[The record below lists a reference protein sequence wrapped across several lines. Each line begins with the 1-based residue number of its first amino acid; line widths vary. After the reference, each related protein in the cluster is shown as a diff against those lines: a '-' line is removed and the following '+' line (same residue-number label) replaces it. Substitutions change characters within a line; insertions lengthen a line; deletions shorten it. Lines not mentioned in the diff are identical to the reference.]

1 MRQPLGVLDLWT
13 LDCRRA
19 LWLAASALAVI
30 GIVDHLTPENLSL
43 SAVYL
48 LPILVVGWNCGWR
61 WAAAFALLA
70 FGNQLA
76 NGLLQASRTA
86 DLFYFD
92 VTMANRLVT
101 YLLVVFLLG
110 QLRQL
115 YDRERSSARLDELT
129 GVTNR
134 RGFYEMLEHEIA
146 RHERSGHAFCVAYLD
161 CDRFKAVNDS
171 LGHAAG
177 DRLLRAAA
185 RALAQALRRS
195 DSLARLG
202 GDEFAVLLP
211 ETDARQADQVVRK
224 LRFALSQ
231 MAAREGFD
239 VTFSIGVS
247 TFLSVPP
254 SVDRA
259 IDHADGTMYQAK
271 VAGRNTTVWATWAE
285 DAADAEDPDAARGSE
300 DARQRLPTG

>member
-1 MRQPLGVLDLWT
+1 MREPLRLLDLWT

-19 LWLAASALAVI
+19 LWLAAFALVFI
-30 GIVDHLTPENLSL
+30 GIVDHLTPARLSL

-61 WAAAFALLA
+61 WAAGFAVLA

-76 NGLLQASRTA
+76 SGLLQASRTT

-101 YLLVVFLLG
+101 YLLVVFLLA

-115 YDRERSSARLDELT
+115 YDRERGSARLDELT

-134 RGFYEMLEHEIA
+134 RGFHEILEHEIA

-161 CDRFKAVNDS
+161 CDRFKSVNDS

-177 DRLLRAAA
+177 DRLLRATA
-185 RALAQALRRS
+185 RALAEALRRS

-202 GDEFAVLLP
+202 GDEFAILLP
-211 ETDARQADQVVRK
+211 ETDARQAGEVVRK
-224 LRFALSQ
+224 LRSTLSA
-231 MAAREGFD
+231 MTMREGFD

-259 IDHADGTMYQAK
+259 IDHADGTMYEAK
-271 VAGRNTTVWATWAE
+271 ATGRNTTVWATWAE
-285 DAADAEDPDAARGSE
+285 CADDPDASRGRA
-300 DARQRLPTG
+300 DARQHLRTG

>member
-1 MRQPLGVLDLWT
+1 MTQPLAILDLWT

-19 LWLAASALAVI
+19 LWLAAFALVVI

-48 LPILVVGWNCGWR
+48 VPILVVGWNCGWR
-61 WAAAFALLA
+61 WAAAFGVLA
-70 FGNQLA
+70 FANQLA
-76 NGLLQASRTA
+76 SGLLEASRTT

-101 YLLVVFLLG
+101 YLLVVFLLA

-115 YDRERSSARLDELT
+115 YDRERGSARLDELT

-134 RGFYEMLEHEIA
+134 RGFYEVLEHEIA

-161 CDRFKAVNDS
+161 CDRFKSVNDR
-171 LGHAAG
+171 LGHGAG
-177 DRLLRAAA
+177 DRLLRATA
-185 RALAQALRRS
+185 RALAEALRRS

-202 GDEFAVLLP
+202 GDEFAILLP
-211 ETDARQADQVVRK
+211 ETDAHQAGEVVRK
-224 LRFALSQ
+224 LRSTLSA
-231 MAAREGFD
+231 MTMREGFD

-259 IDHADGTMYQAK
+259 IDHADGTMYEAK
-271 VAGRNTTVWATWAE
+271 AAGRNTTVWATWAE
-285 DAADAEDPDAARGSE
+285 GADDRDASRGPA
-300 DARQRLPTG
+300 DARQHLRAG

>member
-1 MRQPLGVLDLWT
+1 
-13 LDCRRA
+13 
-19 LWLAASALAVI
+19 
-30 GIVDHLTPENLSL
+30 
-43 SAVYL
+43 
-48 LPILVVGWNCGWR
+48 
-61 WAAAFALLA
+61 
-70 FGNQLA
+70 
-76 NGLLQASRTA
+76 
-86 DLFYFD
+86 LFYFD

-101 YLLVVFLLG
+101 YLLIVFLLA

-134 RGFYEMLEHEIA
+134 RGFYEILEHEIA
-146 RHERSGHAFCVAYLD
+146 RHERSGRAFCVAYLD

-177 DRLLRAAA
+177 DRLLRATA
-185 RALAQALRRS
+185 RTLAQALRRS

-202 GDEFAVLLP
+202 GDEFAILLP
-211 ETDARQADQVVRK
+211 ETDAQQAGEVVRK
-224 LRFALSQ
+224 LRSALSA
-231 MAAREGFD
+231 MTVREGFD

-259 IDHADGTMYQAK
+259 IDHADRRMYEAK
-271 VAGRNTTVWATWAE
+271 AAGRDTTVWATWAE
-285 DAADAEDPDAARGSE
+285 GAGDPDGSRGVP
-300 DARQRLPTG
+300 DPRQHLHTG